1 MGYLRYADSQDIDLL
16 FRWANERTVR
26 KNAFSPAE
34 ITYEEHCRWFA
45 QILAREDARQY
56 IFMCEEEPV
65 GQIRVT
71 VEGSKA
77 VIGYSICPEKRCQG
91 YGKEMVH
98 LLIEQ
103 VKKDFPSVETLAAK
117 VKPDNI
123 ASQKV
128 FLDMGYAYKYNAY
141 ELDLNLESQPII
153 LQQST

>member
-1 MGYLRYADSQDIDLL
+1 MGYLRNADSQDIDLL
-16 FRWANERTVR
+16 FQWANERTVR

-77 VIGYSICPEKRCQG
+77 VIG
-91 YGKEMVH
+91 
-98 LLIEQ
+98 
-103 VKKDFPSVETLAAK
+103 
-117 VKPDNI
+117 
-123 ASQKV
+123 
-128 FLDMGYAYKYNAY
+128 
-141 ELDLNLESQPII
+141 
-153 LQQST
+153 